1 MGEHTRLK
9 EIPHSWFLL
18 DEELDSQLCMCV
30 LMCVLIG
37 HGSRTWV
44 RAWEKTLK
52 RREIE
57 VNGIHMIRQ
66 PKGLTG
72 EEGTSWR
79 RGANENKG

>member
-1 MGEHTRLK
+1 
-9 EIPHSWFLL
+9 
-18 DEELDSQLCMCV
+18 
-30 LMCVLIG
+30 MCVLIS
-37 HGSRTWV
+37 HGTRTWV

-72 EEGTSWR
+72 EEGTSWTR
-79 RGANENKG
+79 EANENKG